1 MLNKLRG
8 SNNLIYLFKDAIMKV
23 KWSQLA
29 LKTIVWLSAEFYLT
43 VLGIDNLADYGEFLQ
58 YQELTQMAEMPNTLC
73 STV

>member
-1 MLNKLRG
+1 
-8 SNNLIYLFKDAIMKV
+8 MKV

-73 STV
+73 SPV